1 MSAGDLDGVVRVL
14 CRALMA
20 SLLRTHRSKFTQ
32 FVLFF
37 ACARDSSL
45 KASVTLTNGLARPL
59 GIRRSARPPKG
70 AAPAPRPCGDLAIL
84 AEGPRVEIAC

>member
-1 MSAGDLDGVVRVL
+1 MSVSVSARRRVSAGDLDGVVRVL

-37 ACARDSSL
+37 ACAKDSSL
-45 KASVTLTNGLARPL
+45 KASVTFTNGLVRPSSHDVCCFL
-59 GIRRSARPPKG
+59 QPIMRF
-70 AAPAPRPCGDLAIL
+70 
-84 AEGPRVEIAC
+84 VV